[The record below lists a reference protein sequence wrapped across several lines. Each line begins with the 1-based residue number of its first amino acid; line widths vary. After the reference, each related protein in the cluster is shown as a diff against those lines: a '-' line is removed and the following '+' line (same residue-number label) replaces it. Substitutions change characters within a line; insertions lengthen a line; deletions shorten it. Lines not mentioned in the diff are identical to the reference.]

1 MTWKFYVISRGE
13 GEVNS
18 VGTHLKRE
26 REREVRKEKMKPNGR
41 KLQSCNEMVQ
51 FLREDKN
58 E

>member
-1 MTWKFYVISRGE
+1 MISHGE

-26 REREVRKEKMKPNGR
+26 REREVRKEQMKPNGR

-58 E
+58 K